1 MLLVNHYPSFFFL
14 AKGTLIY
21 SYTTCN
27 LSGKEQETP
36 HAEDDVQINAD
47 RGSAQKRS
55 VADGV
60 QINGG
65 TSSKRKRIKC
75 QDIALPSS
83 YDTKPLSPN
92 HQDVIGTHVVT
103 AENFSGK
110 SQPSG
115 RYLRSSG
122 SGEFMPLKSE
132 TKNDTM
138 SCKMSGA
145 SDVQKNRN
153 SIPELR
159 NRSTLFKVALCK
171 SSSAK
176 ASSPLFGCGISSKIV
191 VEEMDL
197 QNDQSQLQNIL
208 DVATTPL
215 PTSCNIALDNMELC
229 MQEVCVQQVFQ
240 LFRSEI
246 VKNINL
252 KDYFG
257 LPKCKLRELDDFS
270 FI

>member
-1 MLLVNHYPSFFFL
+1 M
-14 AKGTLIY
+14 
-21 SYTTCN
+21 
-27 LSGKEQETP
+27 
-36 HAEDDVQINAD
+36 QINANSWTAESVEKRKSECTSESCEKSNKQED
-47 RGSAQKRS
+47 RRSAQKRS

-115 RYLRSSG
+115 RYFLRSSG

-159 NRSTLFKVALCK
+159 NRSSLSEVALGK
-171 SSSAK
+171 SSSVK
-176 ASSPLFGCGISSKIV
+176 ALSPHFGCGISSKIA

-208 DVATTPL
+208 DVATAPL